1 MDTQG
6 SRNDSGSSRS
16 DVEHHHLCSP
26 NNKDL
31 DNGWK
36 GRVVFHVVAVCRRRY
51 GLVIGASALS
61 RANAAS
67 IVFAGTCLVL
77 KLIKEKKLAEGNEG
91 KPERLRIAVDMDE
104 TIADSFKEHRHRY
117 NQEFGE
123 NVTADD
129 LYGKNLED
137 FAILDRA
144 QAVRRMV
151 RDESFFERLKV
162 ITGAQEVIRELARR
176 HEVFIV
182 SAAMEIPESFAAKH
196 RWLQKY
202 FPFIARKNIVFYGN
216 KGIVDADYLIDDE
229 ARHFSSFCGNG
240 ILFPAPHNAK
250 ETRYQR
256 SANWRAV
263 HTKFLGELRDRER
276 LSTERTKYAEM
287 AVGE

>member
-1 MDTQG
+1 
-6 SRNDSGSSRS
+6 
-16 DVEHHHLCSP
+16 
-26 NNKDL
+26 
-31 DNGWK
+31 
-36 GRVVFHVVAVCRRRY
+36 
-51 GLVIGASALS
+51 
-61 RANAAS
+61 
-67 IVFAGTCLVL
+67 
-77 KLIKEKKLAEGNEG
+77 
-91 KPERLRIAVDMDE
+91 
-104 TIADSFKEHRHRY
+104 
-117 NQEFGE
+117 
-123 NVTADD
+123 
-129 LYGKNLED
+129 
-137 FAILDRA
+137 
-144 QAVRRMV
+144 MV

-256 SANWRAV
+256 AANWRAV
-263 HTKFLGELRDRER
+263 HAKFLGELRDRER

>member
-117 NQEFGE
+117 NQEFG
-123 NVTADD
+123 
-129 LYGKNLED
+129 
-137 FAILDRA
+137 
-144 QAVRRMV
+144 
-151 RDESFFERLKV
+151 
-162 ITGAQEVIRELARR
+162 
-176 HEVFIV
+176 
-182 SAAMEIPESFAAKH
+182 
-196 RWLQKY
+196 
-202 FPFIARKNIVFYGN
+202 
-216 KGIVDADYLIDDE
+216 
-229 ARHFSSFCGNG
+229 
-240 ILFPAPHNAK
+240 
-250 ETRYQR
+250 
-256 SANWRAV
+256 
-263 HTKFLGELRDRER
+263 
-276 LSTERTKYAEM
+276 
-287 AVGE
+287 